1 MTKTEPLTHIVGVP
15 NAPPIP
21 GLVFRAYRGESDLP
35 SIVAISNACKA
46 ADQIEEVD
54 TVESIQGRFQPS
66 DNFDP
71 QRDAFVVEI
80 DGVAVAFGR
89 LWWRAEDSG
98 AHVYLHVGGVR
109 PAWRRKGIGR
119 ALFRLKERRL
129 RDIAAAHPKD
139 VPRFLQVFM
148 ADTET
153 GSEALARSEG
163 YVPVRHFFTM
173 VRPTLDHLPEARL
186 PDGLEVRPV
195 VPDHYRSIW
204 VAIRDAFRDH
214 WGAFSA
220 TEWHYRNWLNDPS
233 FDPTLWKAAWDGD
246 QVAGVVLGVIN
257 AAENER
263 FQRRRG
269 WLEDVAV
276 RRPWRKRG
284 LARALMVQTLDGLK
298 ERGMAEAALG
308 VDTENLSGALRLYE
322 SAGFHVVKRFSAYRK
337 PVD

>member
-1 MTKTEPLTHIVGVP
+1 MIEPVTDVVD
-15 NAPPIP
+15 APVAPAIS
-21 GLVFRAYRGESDLP
+21 GLVFRTFRDESDLP
-35 SIVAISNACKA
+35 LIVAISNACKA
-46 ADQIEEVD
+46 ADRIEEVD
-54 TVESIQGRFQPS
+54 TVEGMQGRFQPS

-98 AHVYLHVGGVR
+98 ARVYLHGGGVR
-109 PAWRRKGIGR
+109 PDWRRKGIGR

-139 VPRFLQVFM
+139 VPRFFQVFM

-163 YVPVRHFFTM
+163 YAPVRRFFTM
-173 VRPTLDHLPEARL
+173 VRPTLDDLPEAPL
-186 PDGLEVRPV
+186 PHGLEVRPV
-195 VPDHYRSIW
+195 LPEHYRMIW
-204 VAIRDAFRDH
+204 AGIHEAFRDH
-214 WGAFSA
+214 WGAFPA

-233 FDPTLWKAAWDGD
+233 FDPTLWKVAWDGE

-269 WLEDVAV
+269 WLEKVAV
-276 RRPWRKRG
+276 RRPWRQRG
-284 LARALMVQTLDGLK
+284 LARALIAVTLRALEG
-298 ERGMAEAALG
+298 RGMAEAALG

-322 SAGFHVVKRFSAYRK
+322 SAGFHVAERFSAYRK

>member
-1 MTKTEPLTHIVGVP
+1 MAVTETRIVTVP
-15 NAPPIP
+15 DAPRIP

-46 ADQIEEVD
+46 TDRIEEVD
-54 TVESIQGRFQPS
+54 TVEGVQGRFQPS

-71 QRDAFVVEI
+71 HRDAFVVEI
-80 DGVAVAFGR
+80 DGDAVAFGR
-89 LWWRAEDSG
+89 LWWRVEDSR

-109 PAWRRKGIGR
+109 PDWRRKGIGR

-129 RDIAAAHPKD
+129 RDIAAAHPKN
-139 VPRFLQVFM
+139 VPRFFQVFM

-153 GSEALARSEG
+153 DGEALARSEG
-163 YVPVRHFFTM
+163 YAPVRHFFTM
-173 VRPTLDHLPEARL
+173 VRPTLDDIPEAML
-186 PDGLEVRPV
+186 PDGLEVRPAL
-195 VPDHYRSIW
+195 PEHYRATW
-204 VAIRDAFRDH
+204 EAIQEAFRDH
-214 WGAFSA
+214 WGAFPA
-220 TEWHYRNWLNDPS
+220 TEWHYRNWLNDPT
-233 FDPTLWKAAWDGD
+233 FDPTLWKVAWDGD

-269 WLEDVAV
+269 WLEDIAV

-284 LARALMVQTLDGLK
+284 LARALIAVTLRALE